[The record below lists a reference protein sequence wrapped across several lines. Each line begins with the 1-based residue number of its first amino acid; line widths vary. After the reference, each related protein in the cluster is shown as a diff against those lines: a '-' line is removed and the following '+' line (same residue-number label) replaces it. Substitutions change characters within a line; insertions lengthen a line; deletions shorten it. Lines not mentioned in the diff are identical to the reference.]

1 MKTILLI
8 AHFIAIAT
16 GTGMSIAN
24 YINIRIASGETGE
37 RREALA
43 FLRGILA
50 RIADI
55 VIAAIWITGIGLWL
69 NLPPVDEPNIWF
81 VVKIVFV
88 VLLTVFHG
96 LARMTAG
103 RMRRTGDQS
112 LYARMELFVSGIW
125 ISALAAI
132 ILAVLAF
139 ESWG

>member
-8 AHFIAIAT
+8 AHLIAIAT

-24 YINIRIASGETGE
+24 YINIRIAAGEKGE

-43 FLRGILA
+43 FLRRTLA

-55 VIAAIWITGIGLWL
+55 VILAIWITGLGLFFS
-69 NLPPVDEPNIWF
+69 LPPADEPNSWF
-81 VVKIVFV
+81 VVKLGFV
-88 VLLTVFHG
+88 VLLTVCHG

-103 RMRRTGDQS
+103 RMVRTGDQA
-112 LYARMELFVSGIW
+112 LYPRMELLVSGGW
-125 ISALAAI
+125 MSALAAI

-139 ESWG
+139 ET

>member
-8 AHFIAIAT
+8 AHLIAIAT

-24 YINIRIASGETGE
+24 YINIRIASGEKGE

-43 FLRGILA
+43 FLRRVLA

-55 VIAAIWITGIGLWL
+55 VIAAIWITGLGLWSV
-69 NLPPVDEPNIWF
+69 LPAGEEPNIWF
-81 VVKIVFV
+81 MVKIGFV
-88 VLLTVFHG
+88 VLLTVCHG

-103 RMRRTGDQS
+103 RMKRTGDAT
-112 LYARMELFVSGIW
+112 LYPRLELFVSGVW
-125 ISALAAI
+125 MSALAAI

-139 ESWG
+139 ET